1 MSPHTSLIWLS
12 LCLRTAAAVDYN
24 CSFVYTDFC
33 LSVGYDMVKP
43 DKLPINLDMDIY
55 VEVSN
60 SRLIERKSP
69 RMVPNFT

>member
-12 LCLRTAAAVDYN
+12 LWLRSAAAVDSN

-60 SRLIERKSP
+60 SRLIERNLA
-69 RMVPNFT
+69 RIVTNNT

>member
-12 LCLRTAAAVDYN
+12 LWLRSAAAVDSN

-43 DKLPINLDMDIY
+43 DKLPINLDMDIF

-60 SRLIERKSP
+60 SRLAEHNLARI
-69 RMVPNFT
+69 VTNNT

>member
-1 MSPHTSLIWLS
+1 MSPHTSMIWLS
-12 LCLRTAAAVDYN
+12 LWLRSAAAVDSN

-43 DKLPINLDMDIY
+43 DKLPINLDMDIF

-60 SRLIERKSP
+60 SRLIEHNLARI
-69 RMVPNFT
+69 VTNNT